1 MDKEAKILII
11 DDDPH
16 YVKAMR
22 TILESE
28 GYQIEATNYPAEA
41 LAQIIKIKPDLILL
55 DIMMEKLTDGFD
67 ICYKLKHDP
76 RLKKIPVLAVTAITQ
91 ETGFK
96 FSPKTDG
103 EYFEADDYLEKP
115 VKAEDLLEHVG
126 KLLKRQI
133 RQKAGKPGTAREDS
147 NGGKK

>member
-1 MDKEAKILII
+1 MDKPIKILVI

-22 TILESE
+22 TILESG
-28 GYQIEATNYPAEA
+28 GYQVEASNYPSEA
-41 LAQIIKIKPDLILL
+41 MEKVVKIMPDLILL

-76 RLKKIPVLAVTAITQ
+76 KFKKIPVLAVTAITK

-96 FSPKTDG
+96 FSPETDG

-115 VKAEDLLEHVG
+115 VKAPDLLERIG
-126 KLLKRQI
+126 KLLERQT
-133 RQKAGKPGTAREDS
+133 P
-147 NGGKK
+147 

>member
-1 MDKEAKILII
+1 MNKPIKILVI

-16 YVKAMR
+16 YVKAIR
-22 TILESE
+22 TILAGG
-28 GYQIEATNYPAEA
+28 GYQVEASNCQAEA
-41 LAQIIKIKPDLILL
+41 MRKVVKIKPDLILL

-76 RLKKIPVLAVTAITQ
+76 ELKKIPVLAVTAITK

-115 VKAEDLLEHVG
+115 VKAEDLLERVE
-126 KLLKRQI
+126 KLLTRKTYR
-133 RQKAGKPGTAREDS
+133 
-147 NGGKK
+147 